1 MADALLTPQTS
12 LQDSSQVAV
21 GYFAAQADG
30 RLLCTLCPRHCTLA
44 DGQRGL
50 CWVRGRVGDS
60 MVLTTWGRSSG
71 FCVDPIEKKPLYHFL
86 PGSPILSFGTAG
98 CNLTCRFCQ
107 NWSIS
112 KSRHDDTLQ
121 VRATPEAIA
130 ALAVAHSCPALAMTY
145 NDPVIYLEYA
155 DAVAQACR
163 ARGIKTVAVTAGY
176 IGDAARDRF
185 CRLYDA
191 ANVDL
196 KSFRDG
202 FYQRLCGGHVQ
213 PVLDT
218 LVYMVH
224 EAKVWTEVTTLI
236 IPGENDSDG
245 EMAELA
251 DWMVSKL
258 GRHVPLHLSAFH
270 PDFKMLDHC
279 ATPSALLRRLR
290 AVAHA
295 QGLQHVYLGNVRDP
309 QGSVTYCHHCQAV
322 LVARDGYQITAYDL
336 RDGHCP
342 KCGTVC
348 PGVWTASAGSWG
360 AQRQPVQP
368 RS

>member
-1 MADALLTPQTS
+1 MADPFLTAQNLWPHES
-12 LQDSSQVAV
+12 LVPV
-21 GYFAAQADG
+21 GYSEHQSDG
-30 RLLCTLCPRHCTLA
+30 RLRCTLCPRHCTLS

-71 FCVDPIEKKPLYHFL
+71 LCVDPVEKKPLYHFL

-98 CNLTCRFCQ
+98 CNLACRFCQ

-130 ALAVAHSCPALAMTY
+130 ALAEAHACPSVAMTY

-155 DAVAQACR
+155 EAVAQACR

-176 IGDAARDRF
+176 VGDAARERF

-202 FYQRLCGGHVQ
+202 FYQRLCGAHLQ

-218 LVYMVH
+218 LKFMVH
-224 EAKVWTEVTTLI
+224 EAKVWTEITTLV
-236 IPGENDSDG
+236 IPGENDSD
-245 EMAELA
+245 AELA
-251 DWMVSKL
+251 DLAGWIAREL
-258 GRHVPLHLSAFH
+258 GPHVPLHLSAFH
-270 PDFKMLDHC
+270 PDFKMLDHLP
-279 ATPSALLRRLR
+279 TPPALLRRLR
-290 AVAHA
+290 TVALA
-295 QGLQHVYLGNVRDP
+295 QGLQHVYVGNVRDAEA
-309 QGSVTYCHHCQAV
+309 SATYCSGCHMVLIRRNGYQVTAYHLRDGKCPHCGNPCQGLWTTAAGHWGERRQAV
-322 LVARDGYQITAYDL
+322 L
-336 RDGHCP
+336 P
-342 KCGTVC
+342 
-348 PGVWTASAGSWG
+348 AS
-360 AQRQPVQP
+360 
-368 RS
+368 